1 MVTWAVSQAQKN
13 SDEAHPDIAIM
24 MARLSTKNDFAMDNI
39 DGFND
44 QMRDM
49 EGDLKNLETR
59 MIAGFR
65 NEGTERRKICDGLER
80 KKRRQD
86 SEMRQA
92 KGQTCMMSWRE

>member
-1 MVTWAVSQAQKN
+1 MVTWTVSQAQKF

-24 MARLSTKNDFAMDNI
+24 MARLSTKNDFTMDNI

-65 NEGTERRKICDGLER
+65 NEGPRGRRSMTASKEE
-80 KKRRQD
+80 KRRQD
-86 SEMRQA
+86 SGMRQA
-92 KGQTCMMSWRE
+92 KGQTCMMSWRK